1 MNKTFDIVIIGGG
14 VAGMT
19 AAVYAKRRGKSVCI
33 IEKFSLGGQVN
44 TIPKIENFPSFAQID
59 GFTLAQ
65 NFANQ
70 IEHLNIEVVHD
81 DIQKV
86 DYSKAEK
93 AVFGK
98 KNTYLAKSVIIAS
111 GLSYVELGLNEN
123 EYLGKGAS
131 YCAVCDA
138 NFFKDEAVCVASKS
152 GSGLKDALVLAEVCS
167 KVTVLDS
174 GDMTKFA
181 QANKNK
187 KIEVISGAKIT
198 KLIGKDA
205 LQGVEFKQSKSALT
219 EANKTKKVAPEKE
232 TQQKIAA
239 KGLFIALGK
248 KPDSTVFG
256 GVKVDKSGFIVT
268 DENMR
273 TTIPGVFAVGDV
285 RSKVLKQ
292 IVTACADGAI
302 AGQNA

>member
-19 AAVYAKRRGKSVCI
+19 AAVYAKRRGKSVCL

-138 NFFKDEAVCVASKS
+138 NFFKGEVVCVASKN

-187 KIEVISGAKIT
+187 KIEVVSNCKIT
-198 KLIGKDA
+198 KLIGEDVLTA
-205 LQGVEFKQSKSALT
+205 VEFEHNAKTDDKQTIKTSA
-219 EANKTKKVAPEKE
+219 
-232 TQQKIAA
+232 
-239 KGLFIALGK
+239 LFIALGK

-256 GVKVDKSGFIVT
+256 GAKVDKSGFIVT
-268 DENMR
+268 NENMR